1 MPQRTAANA
10 TRKRRTLGKQ
20 DDKTGERGDRNFI
33 VFVRVWKRADR
44 SFKLFSR
51 ESSYVWLKNFVS
63 SQIFKTPVLG
73 TEFSPVNAPERTA
86 AQPDPC
92 RVSLGTADASSL
104 GELLQDLLPA
114 NTPAQTINAAL
125 PAVYDEL
132 RTLATSYLR
141 RERPNHTLQPTA
153 LVHESYLRLVNQRTV
168 DWGNRLQFLSI
179 AARIM
184 RRILSDHA
192 QARAADKRG
201 GGAPK
206 LQLDAALEFCDQ
218 RAISI
223 AAVDQALR
231 DLETMDARQA
241 QVVRE
246 TGMEHSAAL
255 APARD
260 RRGVLILLLVIL
272 ILILIHS

>member
-1 MPQRTAANA
+1 M
-10 TRKRRTLGKQ
+10 
-20 DDKTGERGDRNFI
+20 
-33 VFVRVWKRADR
+33 
-44 SFKLFSR
+44 
-51 ESSYVWLKNFVS
+51 
-63 SQIFKTPVLG
+63 
-73 TEFSPVNAPERTA
+73 
-86 AQPDPC
+86 
-92 RVSLGTADASSL
+92 
-104 GELLQDLLPA
+104 
-114 NTPAQTINAAL
+114 
-125 PAVYDEL
+125 PAVPVIYSDDAAIPDCVSYAPVSGDQRNPSAVVIKVVPRSLNNVPSFVDGITDSHAQVVRNKL
-132 RTLATSYLR
+132 RFHARRKPLQTL
-141 RERPNHTLQPTA
+141 
-153 LVHESYLRLVNQRTV
+153 
-168 DWGNRLQFLSI
+168 
-179 AARIM
+179 M